1 VKRLALIVTLAIIA
15 SFMMIPSAFA
25 TMTNTTHL
33 NNIPITD
40 TLKTGTMEWDLIGA
54 YSEHDSTRG
63 RQVSSRLFVA
73 LFDNVEIGMAWNISR
88 HTRGI
93 GPVEMAAKWTV
104 LDQSNGFPVSIAVG
118 AEGITGNYQ
127 RTGIDPTYYAVVG
140 IQDVHIIG
148 WWDWYVGIANNPVGV
163 DNEDNSVF
171 GGFKYFISDDVQLN
185 ADYKGFQDNGE
196 SVMSAGLNYDWVNHI
211 GFQGWVERDSVA
223 EENTYVLQLAVR
235 GDMKDLKAEVSDPE

>member
-1 VKRLALIVTLAIIA
+1 VKRLTLLVTLAIIA
-15 SFMMIPSAFA
+15 SFIVIPSAFA

-54 YSEHDSTRG
+54 YSDEDTTRG
-63 RQVSSRLFVA
+63 RNVSTRLFVA
-73 LFDNVEIGMAWNISR
+73 LFDNVEIGMAYNISR

-93 GPVEMAAKWTV
+93 GPVEFAAKWTV

-127 RTGIDPTYYAVVG
+127 RTCIDPTYYAVVG

-148 WWDWYVGIANNPVGV
+148 WWDWYIGIANNPVGI
-163 DNEDNSVF
+163 DNDDNSVF
-171 GGFKYFISDDVQLN
+171 GGFKYFVSDDVQVN
-185 ADYKGFQDNGE
+185 ADYKGYDSNNHNI
-196 SVMSAGLNYDWVNHI
+196 MSAGLNYDWVNHI

-223 EENTYVLQLAVR
+223 KNNIFVLQLAVR